1 MDVAATVAAKAS
13 LAVLGDSW
21 DVEDGGAND
30 HYIPGLRPCAGLRE
44 WARDRP
50 DRSGAS
56 LIAGQEARRVDGAY
70 ERSAQGAS
78 SSPHGSAVV

>member
-30 HYIPGLRPCAGLRE
+30 HYSGTPALRRPSRMGSRP
-44 WARDRP
+44 AR
-50 DRSGAS
+50 
-56 LIAGQEARRVDGAY
+56 
-70 ERSAQGAS
+70 
-78 SSPHGSAVV
+78 